1 MSRRKEYRN
10 RNNYYSSKEKLKL
23 FTAYTFDALLQINS
37 KFFQDIILIS
47 HPLSPR
53 KNRIFTNHNPLE
65 QIFQR
70 RNKNMNLETRIK
82 ARYRL
87 NRRTGIYE
95 DDVLCCRP
103 RFTRQHWKP
112 WSLCLL
118 WYCLASY
125 LLTMP

>member
-10 RNNYYSSKEKLKL
+10 RNNYYSSKEKLKF

-37 KFFQDIILIS
+37 KFFQGIILIS
-47 HPLSPR
+47 HPLSSP
-53 KNRIFTNHNPLE
+53 KKQNFYKSQSLGA
-65 QIFQR
+65 IFQR